1 MDRPGLLKSLH
12 DSKKIFSY
20 TSPEKNLYTYPK
32 NKSSNEKNIFYWS
45 GKKIILNRKKYLKP
59 QFKAKKAMRPQPL
72 ESVIYCKE
80 LFHILNDFFLYSTK
94 VVFHA

>member
-20 TSPEKNLYTYPK
+20 TCPEKNLYTYPK
-32 NKSSNEKNIFYWS
+32 NKSSNEKNIFH
-45 GKKIILNRKKYLKP
+45 KNRKKYLKP

-80 LFHILNDFFLYSTK
+80 LFSHFKWFFSILN
-94 VVFHA
+94 